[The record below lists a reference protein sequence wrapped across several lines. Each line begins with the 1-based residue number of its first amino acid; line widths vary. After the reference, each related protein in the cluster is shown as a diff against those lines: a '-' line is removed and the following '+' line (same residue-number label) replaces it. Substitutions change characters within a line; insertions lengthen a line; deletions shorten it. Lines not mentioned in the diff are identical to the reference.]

1 MKIWIVNKRKIVGNR
16 KYIREING
24 EICDIENAQ
33 LSFCTTDMNT
43 TTDLENTI
51 STYDEEAIMNIT
63 LTKVSNLKT
72 QSNKT
77 ENLNLQIYGE
87 KLNNII
93 QKLKSFILS
102 KLWVSEIIIN
112 GNFLIVDINTN
123 TFNIFFFNFWIS
135 NF

>member
-63 LTKVSNLKT
+63 LTKISNLKT

>member
-1 MKIWIVNKRKIVGNR
+1 MNR

-33 LSFCTTDMNT
+33 LSFCTTDMNS

-63 LTKVSNLKT
+63 LTKISNLKT

-102 KLWVSEIIIN
+102 KL
-112 GNFLIVDINTN
+112 
-123 TFNIFFFNFWIS
+123 
-135 NF
+135 

>member
-1 MKIWIVNKRKIVGNR
+1 MVNR

-33 LSFCTTDMNT
+33 LSFCTTDMNS

-63 LTKVSNLKT
+63 LTKISNLKT

-77 ENLNLQIYGE
+77 ENLKSQIYGE